1 MTEKLLLYI
10 VLGQIHGGGGGGGD
24 EERKTTVFVYRQKLI
39 PDILFNNCHEIDQMR
54 TNEHIQI
61 IIIIMIVRPF
71 IITAFC

>member
-10 VLGQIHGGGGGGGD
+10 VLSKIPGG
-24 EERKTTVFVYRQKLI
+24 KKKKKCFFVVYRQKLI
-39 PDILFNNCHEIDQMR
+39 PDILFNNCHEIDPMR
-54 TNEHIQI
+54 TNEHMQI